1 MGHLSELPMAL
12 VPGARICDSAVLRD
26 GEAGVRF
33 DLDRSG
39 YRTSAFVVR
48 HAGVARAYLNRCA
61 HKFVELDWEPGE
73 FFDSDRQYLVCATHG
88 ALYEPDSGYCVAGP
102 CRGARLIP
110 VAVREAD
117 GGVWLAEAPVDVL
130 K

>member
-1 MGHLSELPMAL
+1 MGRVNRAPAAL
-12 VPGARICDSAVLRD
+12 TPGARICDSTVLRD
-26 GEAGVRF
+26 GGTGVRF
-33 DLDRSG
+33 DLDQSG
-39 YRTSAFVVR
+39 YCASAFVVR
-48 HAGVARAYLNRCA
+48 HAGVVHAYLNRCA

-73 FFDSDRQYLVCATHG
+73 FFDADRQYLVCATHG
-88 ALYEPDSGYCVAGP
+88 ALYDPDTGCCVAGP

-117 GGVWLAEAPVDVL
+117 GAVWLAETAADML